1 MRVEVVFALILA
13 CAGTL
18 CAGDKAQ
25 PLDINVG
32 LWEITTIQDPGGG
45 QFSPEALA
53 KLSPQQRAK
62 FDEMM
67 KQNAAEG
74 PKTKVEKECLTK
86 RKLIDGSAFNQEGT
100 CRRNVTTASGT
111 RLDLTAECMEN
122 HVRKNFLIH
131 AEAISPESVKG
142 SVQTLIDGHDRTVR
156 VNSNFTAKWLG
167 SECGNVE
174 SAHDESA
181 HHPDHQH

>member
-1 MRVEVVFALILA
+1 MRVEVVCGLILA

-18 CAGDKAQ
+18 WAGEKTGA
-25 PLDINVG
+25 LDIKLG
-32 LWEITTIQDPGGG
+32 LWEITTIEDTGRA

-62 FDEMM
+62 FEEMM
-67 KQNAAEG
+67 KQRAAEG
-74 PKTKVEKECLTK
+74 PKTKLEKECFTK
-86 RKLIDGSAFNQEGT
+86 EKLVDGSAFNQEGN
-100 CRRNVTTASGT
+100 CRRNVTTSSSN

-131 AEAISPESVKG
+131 VEAINPENVKG
-142 SVQTLIDGHDRTVR
+142 SVQALIDGGDRTVR
-156 VNSNFTAKWLG
+156 VGSTFTAKWLDPV
-167 SECGNVE
+167 CRDVD
-174 SAHDESA
+174 SAHHDGT